1 VIRTLALA
9 SAAALMFSAAVPAIA
24 QPAPAVTSTHDFVT
38 AAAQSD
44 EFERRAGH
52 MAETMA
58 RSPRVKA
65 FGARMVRDHTTT
77 TRNLKAAL
85 RKAGKP
91 IPPPPML
98 SPDQQQMLGQ
108 LKGSGAG
115 FDATYL
121 QQQVQA
127 HQQALALLQG
137 YAQGGDNPVIREAA
151 RNTLPLIRHHL
162 MLAQQLQATVRH

>member
-9 SAAALMFSAAVPAIA
+9 SAAALMLSATVPAFA
-24 QPAPAVTSTHDFVT
+24 QPAPVTSTRDFVT

-52 MAETMA
+52 MAENLA
-58 RSPRVKA
+58 RSPRVKS
-65 FGARMVRDHTTT
+65 FGARMVRDHTMT

-91 IPPPPML
+91 VPPPPAL
-98 SPDQQQMLGQ
+98 SPGQQQMLGR
-108 LKGSGAG
+108 LKSSGAG

-127 HQQALALLQG
+127 HQQAMGLLQG
-137 YAQGGDNPVIREAA
+137 YAQGGDNPVIRDAA
-151 RNTLPLIRHHL
+151 RKTIPLVQHHL
-162 MLAQQLQATVRH
+162 MMAQQLQATVRH